1 MHARRTSLGRQ
12 KDIGLNSFS
21 PFPCYIRANYELVPD
36 MYLLNKL
43 QPPSTKTEMLEHKIL
58 QRSQEIVQPLPPKN
72 KVRTQEWKHET
83 AATRQNMN

>member
-1 MHARRTSLGRQ
+1 
-12 KDIGLNSFS
+12 
-21 PFPCYIRANYELVPD
+21 